1 MNLDF
6 TLTTYKKLLESFQNE
21 GYLFYTFAEWCK
33 EKPIDKIVILRHDID
48 KKPKNA
54 LAIARIEAEA
64 GVKATYFF
72 KTSSQ
77 VFDVDI
83 IKKIAS
89 FGHEIGY
96 HYQDFVQANGNH
108 KDAITLF
115 QKNLSKIRSVVPV
128 ITIAMDGCPWSRHDN
143 RDLWKTYNYHDYGII
158 GEPYFDFLN
167 LENVLYFTDTGR
179 CWDGDKYNVRDK
191 RIGSNELNQPKFHTT
206 AEFVEWIK
214 NSQNQLPIMITTHP
228 QRWTD
233 NKWEWALEL
242 VMQNIK
248 NGIKR
253 IVVKKDKINSC
264 SRHTTAIS

>member
-6 TLTTYKKLLESFQNE
+6 TLTAYKKLLKSFQDE
-21 GYLFYTFAEWCK
+21 GYLFRTFAEWCE
-33 EKPIDKIVILRHDID
+33 EKPVGKIVILRHDID

-54 LAIARIEAEA
+54 LIFAEIEAEA
-64 GVKATYFF
+64 GIKTTYFF
-72 KTSSQ
+72 KTSSP
-77 VFDVDI
+77 VFDINI

-96 HYQDFVQANGNH
+96 HYQDFVQKKGRD
-108 KDAITLF
+108 KDAIILF
-115 QKNLSKIRSVVPV
+115 RKNLSKIRSVVPV
-128 ITIAMDGCPWSRHDN
+128 ITVAMDGCPWSKHDN
-143 RDLWKTYNYHDYGII
+143 RDLWKAYNYHDYGII

-179 CWDGDKYNVRDK
+179 CWDGDKYNIRDK
-191 RIGSNELNQPKFHTT
+191 RINSDVLSQPKFHTT
-206 AEFVEWIK
+206 VEFIEWIR
-214 NSQNQLPIMITTHP
+214 NSQNQQPMMITTHP

-233 NKWEWALEL
+233 NKSEWLMEF

-253 IVVKKDKINSC
+253 IVVRK
-264 SRHTTAIS
+264 